1 MSEPERPEPDLS
13 GIRAVAFDLDG
24 TLVDSRTAVVEAV
37 AAGVREVLRRHGV
50 EGGEPATGDIEAA
63 MGLPADAYYRRLLPD
78 NLQHLAREAQ
88 DASTRHEV
96 EALRDGRAALHAD
109 VLATLQALQSAGKRL
124 AVISNAQTPYFR
136 AALDSL
142 EVAPLLDHSECFEE
156 MPPGEGSSK
165 TRLLARALAA
175 LDLPASA
182 VLMVGDRGDDIAA
195 AKHHGCLALGLTYG
209 FGEVSEFD
217 AADAISDRFDW
228 LLRLTGEAR
237 P

>member
-1 MSEPERPEPDLS
+1 MSERERPEPDLA

-24 TLVDSRTAVVEAV
+24 TLVDSRAAVVEAV
-37 AAGVREVLRRHGV
+37 AAGVTEVLRRHGV
-50 EGGEPATGDIEAA
+50 EGGEPKTGDIEAA

-96 EALRDGRAALHAD
+96 EALRGGRARLHEGVLETLAALRA
-109 VLATLQALQSAGKRL
+109 AGLRL

-136 AALDSL
+136 AALDAL
-142 EVAPLLDHSECFEE
+142 GVAPLLDHSECFEE
-156 MPPGEGSSK
+156 MPPGDGPSK
-165 TRLLARALAA
+165 ARLFARALAA

-195 AKHHGCLALGLTYG
+195 AKHHGARALALTYG
-209 FGEVSEFD
+209 FGDVAEF
-217 AADAISDRFDW
+217 ADADAVADRFDW
-228 LLRLTGEAR
+228 LRRLVD
-237 P
+237 